1 MSFCFFKQKT
11 AYEMRIS
18 DWSSDVCSS
27 DLVSVYTGY
36 SHDLDHSRNDLLF
49 AGLSWSFGG
58 NLSAGFDVQAQAGQL
73 GGRASLV
80 RPLSPDGGY
89 GWNLRAQHDADSD
102 AAQGEIAWR
111 ADWGQLNTGVRQLD
125 SNTQVYGSVEGSLV
139 FVDHDLFVSRRI
151 DQSFAL
157 ISTDGI
163 ADVPVSLENRPN
175 GRTDARGHYLLTGL
189 NAWQTNRV
197 TIDNLDLTAQ
207 VQADAVSINAGPA
220 AQRAVLVDFKLRS
233 VRAALI
239 VLRDAAGKPL
249 PLGSRVHFGKS
260 ADVMVGDHAVIQ

>member
-58 NLSAGFDVQAQAGQL
+58 NLSAGFDVQDHDGQL
-73 GGRASLV
+73 RGGASLV

-89 GWNLRAQHDADSD
+89 GWNLRAPPEADRD

-111 ADWGQLNTGVRQLD
+111 ADWGRLNTSVRQPD
-125 SNTQVYGSVEGSLV
+125 SNNNAYVLV
-139 FVDHDLFVSRRI
+139 
-151 DQSFAL
+151 QA
-157 ISTDGI
+157 
-163 ADVPVSLENRPN
+163 SLE
-175 GRTDARGHYLLTGL
+175 L
-189 NAWQTNRV
+189 V
-197 TIDNLDLTAQ
+197 T
-207 VQADAVSINAGPA
+207 
-220 AQRAVLVDFKLRS
+220 
-233 VRAALI
+233 
-239 VLRDAAGKPL
+239 
-249 PLGSRVHFGKS
+249 H
-260 ADVMVGDHAVIQ
+260 H